1 MIIYANRKQQF
12 DCRRAELRHKDAHW
26 RTFADE
32 AMWGVAGDGTGP
44 SVATWLSLTSIK
56 HSVTV
61 LTCGEIT
68 PKLHLVSRRWNLDL
82 KKYIFGI

>member
-1 MIIYANRKQQF
+1 MQSIFNCKL
-12 DCRRAELRHKDAHW
+12 AELRQEDTHW

-32 AMWGVAGDGTGP
+32 AVWGVTGDGTGP

-61 LTCGEIT
+61 LTCGEISLT
-68 PKLHLVSRRWNLDL
+68 
-82 KKYIFGI
+82 